1 MHGIEV
7 KSHLSSITEEEM
19 LKIEKLIKGVSKS
32 KSMENKKEKNEG
44 PVIIR
49 RAVIINNDK
58 KNVIKFIINNLYR
71 KSKKLYENTNL
82 YFLTKIEMS

>member
-49 RAVIINNDK
+49 RGVIINNNEK
-58 KNVIKFIINNLYR
+58 
-71 KSKKLYENTNL
+71 
-82 YFLTKIEMS
+82 